1 MKLQI
6 FKPVTSSQRN
16 LIKIINKNLKRAPY
30 IKNKLKGLKKTGGR
44 NFSGKITSFQRGGGH
59 KQAYRVLDFYR
70 IENLIGIVTSVEYD
84 PNRTSYI
91 ASIYDF
97 HKKNYFYIIA
107 PKNLVV
113 GNIIKSGLNA
123 EVKLGHS
130 LPISKIPIGC
140 LIHNLAPKR
149 ARKAKISRSAG
160 SFCHVIEKTSKLSEV
175 KLSSGIRKKLSVN
188 CYASIG
194 MVSNELHFLRTL
206 GKAGRSRWLNKRPRV
221 RGVAMNPIDHP
232 NGGGE
237 GKKSGKNVN
246 PWGKSKFR
254 KTKILKINDKI

>member
-16 LIKIINKNLKRAPY
+16 LIKIINKNLKKVPY
-30 IKNKLKGLKKTGGR
+30 IKNKLKGLQKTGGR
-44 NFSGKITSFQRGGGH
+44 NFSGKITSFHKGGGH
-59 KQAYRVLDFYR
+59 KQRYRLLDFYR
-70 IENLIGIVTSVEYD
+70 IENLIGIVTSIEYD
-84 PNRTSYI
+84 PNRTAHI

-107 PKNLVV
+107 PKSLIV
-113 GNIIKSGLNA
+113 GHIIKSGPNA

-130 LPISKIPIGC
+130 LPISKIPVGC
-140 LIHNLAPKR
+140 LIHNVAPKMTR
-149 ARKAKISRSAG
+149 QGTISRSAG
-160 SFCHVIEKTSKLSEV
+160 SFCHVIEKTSKLSQV
-175 KLSSGIRKKLSVN
+175 MLSSGIQKQLSVN
-188 CYASIG
+188 CYGSVGI
-194 MVSNELHFLRTL
+194 VSNALHFLKTL
-206 GKAGRSRWLNKRPRV
+206 GKAGRSRWLNKRPKV

-237 GKKSGKNVN
+237 GKKSGKNLS

-254 KTKILKINDKI
+254 KTKHCKN